1 MIADLTTKPKHN
13 LDPFIVAK
21 LDVNSMSFFQFPV
34 VKKNRNKYVLQNV
47 GISLHDGLI
56 LQQKETLYQI
66 AKHKVEV
73 EEEGKA

>member
-21 LDVNSMSFFQFPV
+21 LDVNSMGFFQFPV